1 MLASVNEKDLL
12 QLKDDCLYLDQF
24 YVPTRYPDA
33 PLGSLP
39 EGEPKR
45 EDAKKAMEI
54 LQRIMSLIVKRVR
67 K

>member
-1 MLASVNEKDLL
+1 MLASVNDKALL
-12 QLKDDCLYLDQF
+12 RLEDDCLYLDQF

-54 LQRIMSLIVKRVR
+54 LQRIMSRVVKTVS

>member
-1 MLASVNEKDLL
+1 MFASVNDKALL
-12 QLKDDCLYLDQF
+12 RLKDDCLYLDQF

-45 EDAKKAMEI
+45 EGAKKAMEI
-54 LQRIMSLIVKRVR
+54 LQRIMSLVVKTVS